1 MFIRARSVRDLYL
14 FVRDMFI
21 RARFV
26 RDLYCLCAIYFFV
39 RDLYSSCAIG
49 VSFCAPRAR
58 DVFVGPGFEPLAM
71 QHDLFIGP
79 RFDSGPGYLFQASEI
94 LGLRHS
100 PPRMEQQ
107 VAPQTKKNSF
117 GGKKGV
123 CMTGCPLSCEAVEG
137 NLLM

>member
-26 RDLYCLCAIYFFV
+26 RDLYCLCAIYFFL
-39 RDLYSSCAIG
+39 RDLY
-49 VSFCAPRAR
+49 SFCAPRAR

-94 LGLRHS
+94 LGLR
-100 PPRMEQQ
+100 Q
-107 VAPQTKKNSF
+107 K
-117 GGKKGV
+117 
-123 CMTGCPLSCEAVEG
+123 
-137 NLLM
+137 